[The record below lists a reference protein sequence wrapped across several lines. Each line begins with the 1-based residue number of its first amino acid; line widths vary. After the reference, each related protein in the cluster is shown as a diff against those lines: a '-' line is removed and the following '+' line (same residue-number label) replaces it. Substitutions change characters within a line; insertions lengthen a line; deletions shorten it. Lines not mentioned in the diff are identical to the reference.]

1 MTFIGNRR
9 ETKLIVNKY
18 ITGLGLIICLF
29 LAGCS
34 EPEPAEI
41 LEEVNQ
47 AQQELISVE
56 VEFEEN
62 RTDEISTG
70 NAIFNYEH
78 NVDYYNMNEADFASY
93 RDEGGYYI
101 EYDDGMVAEPFAAEN
116 TTELDLAESNLNNQ
130 LDFIKM
136 PLTFLVELDAD
147 IYNKFDMETSDNN
160 YVLTYNGDQTEKENL
175 ARAIV
180 EQPVEAMS
188 YYFGTEIEQSDINI
202 DVFSL
207 EIIIEKDTNRL
218 QQVEQEL
225 TYSFDVNDFSDEQH
239 FIYMYSNHDEAEQ
252 IDIPEVTMNPNETD
266 ITATETAEQEPLSD
280 EEQETLENESAAYL
294 DALIQ
299 ATVFQDAEE
308 FINRAPD
315 SYPEEEKTSEAET
328 QRDFFREMYIQNTQQ
343 NMLEANVTE
352 EEITDL
358 AEAFMHALSTTDY
371 EIVGADAESADN
383 IIVTVSIEGIND
395 TSVNLETEQELI
407 ALYEDGEVADD
418 EIESKNLEILTE
430 KYYDIDEILAP
441 VEIEVH
447 VMQDDDGTYAVLL
460 QDQYLAG
467 FVQ

>member
-1 MTFIGNRR
+1 
-9 ETKLIVNKY
+9 
-18 ITGLGLIICLF
+18 
-29 LAGCS
+29 
-34 EPEPAEI
+34 
-41 LEEVNQ
+41 
-47 AQQELISVE
+47 
-56 VEFEEN
+56 
-62 RTDEISTG
+62 
-70 NAIFNYEH
+70 
-78 NVDYYNMNEADFASY
+78 
-93 RDEGGYYI
+93 
-101 EYDDGMVAEPFAAEN
+101 MVAEPFAAEK

-136 PLTFLVELDAD
+136 PLSFLVELDAD
-147 IYNKFDMETSDNN
+147 FYNKFDMETNDNN
-160 YVLTYNGDQTEKENL
+160 YLLTYNGDQTEKEKL
-175 ARAIV
+175 GRAIV

-266 ITATETAEQEPLSD
+266 TTATETAEQEPLSD

-315 SYPEEEKTSEAET
+315 SYSEEEKTSEAET